1 MEIKRMIFATL
12 KEVLDKA
19 RAGKY
24 AVGAFNINDMEIA
37 KAIGGASKEE
47 RSPVILA
54 VSPSAIK
61 YAGIEYIYEIA
72 RVTAGKS
79 GVPTVLHLDHGTTFN
94 DCIQCIRYGW
104 SSVMFDGSKLPLEEN
119 IKQTAEI
126 VKIAHAAGVS
136 VEAELGKLAGVE
148 GHVSVAEKDAIF
160 TNPDEAKMF
169 VERTGVDA
177 LAVAIGTSHGAY
189 KFKGEATLDFPR
201 LEKIE
206 KLVNIPIVLHGASGV
221 PKDVLDKAAKYGAK
235 LPGAAGVPN
244 DAIKQAIGLGVAKIN
259 IDTDIRLALTA
270 AIRQV
275 LVEHPEEFDPRKLFG
290 PAEDAMKAVA
300 KGKMQLFG
308 SSGRA

>member
-1 MEIKRMIFATL
+1 MIFTTL
-12 KEVLDKA
+12 KEVLDRA
-19 RAGKY
+19 RAGGY

-37 KAIGGASKEE
+37 KAIGGAAKEE
-47 RSPVILA
+47 KSPVILA

-72 RVTAGKS
+72 RVTADKS
-79 GVPTVLHLDHGTTFN
+79 GVPTVLHLDHGTTFH

-119 IKQTAEI
+119 IKQTADI
-126 VKIAHAAGVS
+126 VRIAHAAGVS

-275 LVEHPEEFDPRKLFG
+275 LAEHPEEFDPRKLFG
-290 PAEDAMKAVA
+290 PAEEAMKAVA
-300 KGKMQLFG
+300 KGKMQMFG
-308 SSGRA
+308 SSGKA

>member
-1 MEIKRMIFATL
+1 MIFATL

-37 KAIGGASKEE
+37 KAIGGAAKEE
-47 RSPVILA
+47 KSPVILA

-72 RVTAGKS
+72 RITANKS

-94 DCIQCIRYGW
+94 DCVQCIRYGW

-119 IKQTAEI
+119 IKQTADI
-126 VKIAHAAGVS
+126 VRIAHAAGVS

-270 AIRQV
+270 ALRQV
-275 LVEHPEEFDPRKLFG
+275 LAEHPEEFDPRKIFG
-290 PAEDAMKAVA
+290 PAEEAMKAVA
-300 KGKMQLFG
+300 KSKMQMFG
-308 SSGRA
+308 SSGKA

>member
-1 MEIKRMIFATL
+1 MIFATL

-37 KAIGGASKEE
+37 KAIGGAAREE

-72 RVTAGKS
+72 RVTADKS
-79 GVPTVLHLDHGTTFN
+79 GVPMVLHLDHGTTFE
-94 DCIQCIRYGW
+94 DCVQCIRYGW
-104 SSVMFDGSKLPLEEN
+104 SSVMFDGSKLPFEEN
-119 IKQTAEI
+119 VKQTAEI
-126 VKIAHAAGVS
+126 VRIAHAAGVS

-148 GHVSVAEKDAIF
+148 GHVSVEEKDAIF
-160 TNPDEAKMF
+160 TNPEEAKIF
-169 VERTGVDA
+169 VDRTGVDA

-244 DAIKQAIGLGVAKIN
+244 DAIKQAIKLGVAKIN

-275 LVEHPEEFDPRKLFG
+275 LAEKPEEFDPRKIFG

-308 SSGRA
+308 SSGKA

>member
-1 MEIKRMIFATL
+1 MTFTTL
-12 KEVLDKA
+12 KDALDKA

-37 KAIGGASKEE
+37 KAIGGAAREE

-72 RVTAGKS
+72 RVTAVKS
-79 GVPTVLHLDHGTTFN
+79 GVPTVLHLDHGTTFG
-94 DCIQCIRYGW
+94 DCVQCIRHGW
-104 SSVMFDGSKLPLEEN
+104 SSVMFDGSKLPFDEN
-119 IKQTAEI
+119 VRQTAEI

-148 GHVSVAEKDAIF
+148 GHVSVEARDAIF
-160 TNPDEAKMF
+160 TNPDEAGLF
-169 VERTGVDA
+169 VEKTGVDA

-189 KFKGEATLDFPR
+189 KFKGEANLDFDR
-201 LEKIE
+201 LAKIE

-221 PKDVLDKAAKYGAK
+221 PKEVLDKAVKYGAK
-235 LPGAAGVPN
+235 LPGASGVPN
-244 DAIKQAIGLGVAKIN
+244 EAIKKAISLGVAKIN

-270 AIRQV
+270 ALRQV
-275 LVEHPEEFDPRKLFG
+275 LAEHPEEFDPRKIMG

-300 KGKMQLFG
+300 KSKMQMFG
-308 SSGRA
+308 SSGKA

>member
-1 MEIKRMIFATL
+1 MTFTTL
-12 KEVLDKA
+12 KDALDKA

-37 KAIGGASKEE
+37 KAIGGAAREE

-72 RVTAGKS
+72 RVTAVKS
-79 GVPTVLHLDHGTTFN
+79 GVPTVLHLDHGTTFG
-94 DCIQCIRYGW
+94 DCVMCIRHGW
-104 SSVMFDGSKLPLEEN
+104 SSVMFDGSKLSFDEN

-148 GHVSVAEKDAIF
+148 GHVSVEEKDAIF
-160 TNPDEAKMF
+160 TNPDEAKLF

-189 KFKGEATLDFPR
+189 KFKGEANLDFDR
-201 LEKIE
+201 LAKIE

-221 PKDVLDKAAKYGAK
+221 PKEVLDKAAKYGAK
-235 LPGAAGVPN
+235 LPGASGVPN
-244 DAIKQAIGLGVAKIN
+244 DAIKKAIELGVAKIN

-270 AIRQV
+270 ALRQV
-275 LVEHPEEFDPRKLFG
+275 LTEHPEEFDPRKLFG

-300 KGKMQLFG
+300 KGKMQMFG
-308 SSGRA
+308 SSGKA

>member
-1 MEIKRMIFATL
+1 MIFTTL
-12 KEVLDKA
+12 KDALEKA

-24 AVGAFNINDMEIA
+24 AVGAFNVNDMEIA
-37 KAIGGASKEE
+37 KAIGGAARDE

-72 RVTAGKS
+72 RVTADQSK
-79 GVPTVLHLDHGTTFN
+79 VPTVLHLDHGTSFE
-94 DCIQCIRYGW
+94 DCVRCIRYGW

-119 IKQTAEI
+119 IRQTAEI

-148 GHVSVAEKDAIF
+148 GHVSVEEKDAIF
-160 TNPDEAKMF
+160 TNPEEAKLF
-169 VERTGVDA
+169 VDRTGVDA

-189 KFKGEATLDFPR
+189 KFKGEANLDFPR

-244 DAIKQAIGLGVAKIN
+244 DAIRKAISLGVAKIN
-259 IDTDIRLALTA
+259 IDTDIRLAMTA
-270 AIRQV
+270 ALRQV
-275 LVEHPEEFDPRKLFG
+275 LAEHPEEFDPRKIMG
-290 PAEDAMKAVA
+290 PAEEAMKAVA
-300 KGKMQLFG
+300 RSKMQLFG
-308 SSGRA
+308 SSGKA

>member
-1 MEIKRMIFATL
+1 LPLLRRSWREPGPVSTPSGRSTSTTWRSPRPSRRR
-12 KEVLDKA
+12 E
-19 RAGKY
+19 
-24 AVGAFNINDMEIA
+24 
-37 KAIGGASKEE
+37 EE

-72 RVTAGKS
+72 RVTADKS
-79 GVPTVLHLDHGTTFN
+79 GVPMVLHLDHGTTFE
-94 DCIQCIRYGW
+94 DCVQCIRYGW
-104 SSVMFDGSKLPLEEN
+104 SSVMFDGSKLPFDEN
-119 IKQTAEI
+119 VKQTAEI

-221 PKDVLDKAAKYGAK
+221 PKDVLDKAAKYGAR

-244 DAIKQAIGLGVAKIN
+244 DAIKKAISLGVAKIN

-275 LVEHPEEFDPRKLFG
+275 LAEKPEEFDPRKIFG

-300 KGKMQLFG
+300 KSKMQLFG
-308 SSGRA
+308 SSGKA

>member
-1 MEIKRMIFATL
+1 MIFTTL
-12 KEVLDKA
+12 KDALEKA

-37 KAIGGASKEE
+37 KAIGGAAKEE
-47 RSPVILA
+47 KSPVILA

-61 YAGIEYIYEIA
+61 YAGIEYIYEIS
-72 RVTAGKS
+72 RVTAIKTAM
-79 GVPTVLHLDHGTTFN
+79 PTVLHLDHGTSFE
-94 DCIQCIRYGW
+94 DCIQCIRHGW

-119 IKQTAEI
+119 IRQTAEI

-148 GHVSVAEKDAIF
+148 GHVSVEEKDAIF
-160 TNPDEAKMF
+160 TNPDEARMF
-169 VERTGVDA
+169 VDRTGVDA
-177 LAVAIGTSHGAY
+177 LAVAIGTSHGAF
-189 KFKGEATLDFPR
+189 KFKGDANLDFPR

-244 DAIKQAIGLGVAKIN
+244 DAIKKAISLGVAKIN
-259 IDTDIRLALTA
+259 IDTDIRLAMTA
-270 AIRQV
+270 ALRQV
-275 LVEHPEEFDPRKLFG
+275 LVEHPDEFDPRKIMG

-300 KGKMQLFG
+300 RSKMQLFG
-308 SSGRA
+308 SSGKA

>member
-1 MEIKRMIFATL
+1 MIFATL
-12 KEVLDKA
+12 KEALEKA

-24 AVGAFNINDMEIA
+24 AIGAFNINDMEIA
-37 KAIGGASKEE
+37 KAIGGAAKEE

-72 RVTAGKS
+72 RVTADRS
-79 GVPTVLHLDHGTTFN
+79 GVPTVLHLDHGTTFD
-94 DCIQCIRYGW
+94 DCVRCIRYGW
-104 SSVMFDGSKLPLEEN
+104 SSVMYDGSKLPLEEN
-119 IKQTAEI
+119 IRQTAEI

-160 TNPDEAKMF
+160 TNPDEAKLF

-189 KFKGEATLDFPR
+189 KFKGEANLDFPR

-206 KLVNIPIVLHGASGV
+206 RLVNIPIVLHGASGV

-235 LPGAAGVPN
+235 LPGASGVPD
-244 DAIKQAIGLGVAKIN
+244 DAIKRAIGLGVAKIN
-259 IDTDIRLALTA
+259 IDTDIRLAMTA
-270 AIRQV
+270 ALRQV
-275 LVEHPEEFDPRKLFG
+275 LAEHPEEFDPRKIMG
-290 PAEDAMKAVA
+290 PAEDALRAVA
-300 KGKMQLFG
+300 KGKMRLFG

>member
-1 MEIKRMIFATL
+1 MIFKTL

-19 RAGKY
+19 KAEHY

-37 KAIGGASKEE
+37 KAIGSAAKEE
-47 RSPVILA
+47 KSPVILA

-72 RVTAGKS
+72 RVTADKS
-79 GVPTVLHLDHGTTFN
+79 GVPTVLHLDHGTDFK
-94 DCIQCIRYGW
+94 DCVQCIRYGW
-104 SSVMFDGSKLPLEEN
+104 SSVMYDGSKLPFEEN
-119 IKQTAEI
+119 VVMTKKI
-126 VKIAHAAGVS
+126 VEFAHAAGVS

-148 GHVSVAEKDAIF
+148 GHVSVSEKDAIF
-160 TNPDEAKMF
+160 TNPEEAKLF

-177 LAVAIGTSHGAY
+177 LAVAIGTSHGAF
-189 KFKGEATLDFPR
+189 KFKGEANLDFER
-201 LEKIE
+201 LAKIE

-221 PKDVLDKAAKYGAK
+221 PKEVLEKAAKYGAK

-244 DAIKQAIGLGVAKIN
+244 DAIKKAIDLGVAKIN

-275 LVEHPEEFDPRKLFG
+275 LAEKPEEFDPRKIFG
-290 PAEDAMKAVA
+290 PAEESMKAVA
-300 KGKMQLFG
+300 KSKMELFG
-308 SSGRA
+308 SAGKA

>member
-1 MEIKRMIFATL
+1 MIFATL
-12 KEVLDKA
+12 KEVLEAA

-37 KAIGGASKEE
+37 KAIGGAAKEE
-47 RSPVILA
+47 KSPVILA

-72 RVTAGKS
+72 RVTADKS

-94 DCIQCIRYGW
+94 DCVQCIRHGW

-119 IKQTAEI
+119 IKQTADI
-126 VKIAHAAGVS
+126 VRIAHAAGVS

-244 DAIKQAIGLGVAKIN
+244 DAIKQAISLGVAKIN

-275 LVEHPEEFDPRKLFG
+275 LAEHPEEFDPRKIFG

-308 SSGRA
+308 SSGKA

>member
-1 MEIKRMIFATL
+1 MIFATL
-12 KEVLDKA
+12 KEVLDRA

-24 AVGAFNINDMEIA
+24 AVGAFNINDMEIT
-37 KAIGGASKEE
+37 KAIAGAAKEE
-47 RSPVILA
+47 KSPVILA
-54 VSPSAIK
+54 TSPSAIK
-61 YAGIEYIYEIA
+61 YAGIEYLFELA
-72 RVTAGKS
+72 RVAADQS
-79 GVPTVLHLDHGTTFN
+79 GVPTVLHLDHGTTFE
-94 DCIQCIRYGW
+94 DCIKCIRHGW
-104 SSVMFDGSKLPLEEN
+104 SSVMYDGSKLPLEEN
-119 IKQTAEI
+119 IRQTAEI
-126 VKIAHAAGVS
+126 VRIAHAAGVS

-160 TNPDEAKMF
+160 TNPDEARLF

-189 KFKGEATLDFPR
+189 KFKGEANLDFPR

-221 PKDVLDKAAKYGAK
+221 PREVLDKAAKYGAK

-244 DAIKQAIGLGVAKIN
+244 DAIKRAISLGVAKIN
-259 IDTDIRLALTA
+259 IDTDIRLAMTA
-270 AIRQV
+270 AIREV
-275 LVEHPEEFDPRKLFG
+275 LAEHPDEFDPRKILG

-300 KGKMQLFG
+300 KGKMRLFG